1 MPRLV
6 SDIFPILVE
15 NIKYNKE
22 VIKNETNIYTEIQ
35 ILASEGIW
43 V

>member
-1 MPRLV
+1 MPRVV

-15 NIKYNKE
+15 NINYNKE
-22 VIKNETNIYTEIQ
+22 GIKNETNIYTEMQ
-35 ILASEGIW
+35 IIAAEGIG